1 MTSHIPQHDEHKEMS
16 DWFISLFPKIRPA
29 FIADDGCWI
38 ASMMTRSSDHNP
50 PWAWIGWAFDSVS
63 ERGGFSRLQE
73 RMIKMH
79 GEKSCRG
86 QEVLDEAVRQLVT
99 ETCATAWSLKRFGSN
114 NFPLSN
120 GAHIENSTSGNW
132 VVSND
137 GDTHK
142 SNIRL
147 RCNTPTCEIARDTVY
162 AVTLRSLVVATAQ
175 IRYQCPIG
183 ARRQSRL

>member
-50 PWAWIGWAFDSVS
+50 PWAWIGWAFDSVR
-63 ERGGFSRLQE
+63 ERGGFSQLQE
-73 RMIKMH
+73 RMIEMH

-86 QEVLDEAVRQLVT
+86 HEVLDEAVRQLVT

-114 NFPLSN
+114 NLPLSN

-132 VVSND
+132 IVSND
-137 GDTHK
+137 GDRGFAI
-142 SNIRL
+142 NVVRL
-147 RCNTPTCEIARDTVY
+147 QPPNTQQEVVQQMLLY
-162 AVTLRSLVVATAQ
+162 LLWRSLNAVF
-175 IRYQCPIG
+175 R
-183 ARRQSRL
+183 

>member
-63 ERGGFSRLQE
+63 ERGGFSQLQE
-73 RMIKMH
+73 RMIEMH

-86 QEVLDEAVRQLVT
+86 HEVLDEAVRQLVT

-114 NFPLSN
+114 NLPLSN
-120 GAHIENSTSGNW
+120 GAHIENNQLDWINARGMILQIELLFETLQHVTTQLWGIP
-132 VVSND
+132 
-137 GDTHK
+137 TREHK
-142 SNIRL
+142 PWY
-147 RCNTPTCEIARDTVY
+147 CC
-162 AVTLRSLVVATAQ
+162 
-175 IRYQCPIG
+175 
-183 ARRQSRL
+183 